1 MWENWFSKTDE
12 PRYSVQ
18 RRSDTFLSFHFRD
31 RGIELNVK
39 VEAIYEPIFVLL
51 LLAKFRILVVPCKR
65 IRVPKSGKFL
75 LVTNSES
82 RNFLLGIRNTVEGNG
97 IPLTIEIR
105 IPSST
110 DTESGMPRE
119 YLESTRPD
127 CLGFPFKRGAI
138 FETLCSCL
146 QKDSLGLSSVLSRIA

>member
-1 MWENWFSKTDE
+1 MSHVIQ
-12 PRYSVQ
+12 YSVDQTPFSFSFPRQ
-18 RRSDTFLSFHFRD
+18 RHWIKRKSWKQFMSLFLCYYFWQNLESLSSHVR
-31 RGIELNVK
+31 ES
-39 VEAIYEPIFVLL
+39 VLRNPGN
-51 LLAKFRILVVPCKR
+51 FCSWR
-65 IRVPKSGKFL
+65 IRNPGIFCLESGIPLKE
-75 LVTNSES
+75 T
-82 RNFLLGIRNTVEGNG
+82 G

-110 DTESGMPRE
+110 DTESGMPRRE

-146 QKDSLGLSSVLSRIA
+146 QKDTLGLLSVLSRIA